1 MYDMI
6 RKDRWT
12 ALSLPH
18 AMPCH
23 AKERM
28 NGDLKNGVLLPIRGK
43 TTHLFCFLSLFVCI
57 FRSVSCVRWDRG
69 EGGGEGREGL

>member
-1 MYDMI
+1 
-6 RKDRWT
+6 
-12 ALSLPH
+12 
-18 AMPCH
+18 MPCH

-28 NGDLKNGVLLPIRGK
+28 NGDLKNGVLLPIRGQ
-43 TTHLFCFLSLFVCI
+43 THPPVLFSLFVCI